1 MREMPAPLL
10 RRGTEDLRLVHAGD
24 MTDTADVSSPEQDD
38 PFADFAP
45 QEIPVSAG
53 AILLDR
59 QDRLLVLKPTY
70 KSGWTIPGG
79 IMEANG
85 ETPWEACR
93 REVLEET
100 GLRVD
105 GGRLVCVDT
114 RPAKDGRKLGLRF
127 LFQCG
132 QLSPERVA
140 AIVVDPHDVE
150 DNRLAPLEEALAML
164 RKPGR
169 RRVRRGLEARR
180 CVYLENGRPVA
191 GVS

>member
-1 MREMPAPLL
+1 M
-10 RRGTEDLRLVHAGD
+10 HAWAV
-24 MTDTADVSSPEQDD
+24 TDTAHSSSPEQD
-38 PFADFAP
+38 PPADFAP

-140 AIVVDPHDVE
+140 EIVVDPLEVE
-150 DNRLAPLEEALAML
+150 DYRFAPIEEALEML
-164 RKPGR
+164 RKPVR